1 MYSEGL
7 KNSALGLKNSALG
20 LKNSAL
26 GLKNSALGLKNS
38 ALPNWIIDC
47 TSRDSQAQNARG
59 PTIF

>member
-26 GLKNSALGLKNS
+26 
-38 ALPNWIIDC
+38 PNWMIACAI
-47 TSRDSQAQNARG
+47 RDSQAQNARE